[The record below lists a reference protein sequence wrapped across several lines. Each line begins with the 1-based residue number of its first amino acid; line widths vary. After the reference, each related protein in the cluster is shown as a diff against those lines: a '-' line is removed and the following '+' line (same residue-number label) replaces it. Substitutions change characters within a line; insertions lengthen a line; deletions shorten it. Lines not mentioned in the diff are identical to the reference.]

1 MKSKENIVFLGMM
14 GSGKT
19 TIGKLVSEKLN
30 LNFFDTDEEIENRL
44 NMKISR
50 IFNEKGEIFFRK
62 FEEELTLELLKKKNV
77 IIALGGGT
85 FLNNKIRK
93 EILNNHLSFWLK
105 WDDNILL
112 KRIKNSYKRPIAFN
126 STNHELL
133 KLIKKRSNIY
143 SKALY
148 NVNCDELNKKEI
160 VNKII
165 KIYENNK
172 VKS

>member
-19 TIGKLVSEKLN
+19 TIGKIVSQKLN
-30 LNFFDTDEEIENRL
+30 LDFFDTDDEIEKKL
-44 NMKISR
+44 EMKISK
-50 IFNEKGEIFFRK
+50 IFTEKGENYFRK
-62 FEEELTLELLKKKNV
+62 FEEELTLELLKKKSV
-77 IIALGGGT
+77 IIALGGGA

-93 EILNNHLSFWLK
+93 EILDNHLSIWLK
-105 WDDNILL
+105 WDDRVLL
-112 KRIKNSYKRPIAFN
+112 NRIKNSHKRPIAFN
-126 STNHELL
+126 STNHDLL

-148 NVNCDELNKKEI
+148 YVDCNKLGKNVIANR
-160 VNKII
+160 VI

-172 VKS
+172 IKS

>member
-19 TIGKLVSEKLN
+19 TIGKLVSKKLN
-30 LNFFDTDEEIENRL
+30 LNFFDTDEEIENKL
-44 NMKISR
+44 NMKISK
-50 IFNEKGEIFFRK
+50 IFIEKGESFFRK
-62 FEEELTLELLKKKNV
+62 YEEEITLELLKKKKV
-77 IIALGGGT
+77 IIALGGGA
-85 FLNNKIRK
+85 FLNNRIRK
-93 EILNNHLSFWLK
+93 EILKNHLSFWLK
-105 WDDNILL
+105 WDDKILL

-133 KLIKKRSNIY
+133 RLIKKRSNIY

-148 NVNCDELNKKEI
+148 NVDCEKLNKNEL
-160 VNKII
+160 VYKII

-172 VKS
+172 IKS

>member
-19 TIGKLVSEKLN
+19 TIGKLVSKKLN
-30 LNFFDTDEEIENRL
+30 LNFFDTDEEIENIL
-44 NMKISR
+44 NMKISK
-50 IFNEKGEIFFRK
+50 IFSEKGENFFRK
-62 FEEELTLELLKKKNV
+62 FEEEITLELLKKKQT

-105 WDDNILL
+105 WDDKVLL

-126 STNHELL
+126 STDHELL
-133 KLIKKRSNIY
+133 KLIKKRSNVY

-148 NVNCDELNKKEI
+148 NVSCDKFNKTEL
-160 VNKII
+160 VNRII
-165 KIYENNK
+165 KIYENK
-172 VKS
+172 KIKS

>member
-19 TIGKLVSEKLN
+19 TIGKLVSKKLN

-44 NMKISR
+44 NMKISK

-62 FEEELTLELLKKKNV
+62 FEERLTLELLKKKRIV
-77 IIALGGGT
+77 ISLGGGT

-105 WDDNILL
+105 WDDKTLL
-112 KRIKNSYKRPIAFN
+112 KRIKNSYKRPIAFH
-126 STNHELL
+126 SNHDELL
-133 KLIKKRSNIY
+133 KLMKKRSNIY

-148 NVNCDELNKKEI
+148 IVDCEELNKNEL

-172 VKS
+172 IKS

>member
-62 FEEELTLELLKKKNV
+62 FEEELTLELLRKKNV

-148 NVNCDELNKKEI
+148 NVNCDELNKKEL